1 MAAMTASSAKPPRS
15 PAPLLGPRLK
25 AIRRTRNLSLDD
37 LAALSGVSKS
47 MLSQVERGQ
56 ANPTF
61 ATLWSLTTA
70 LDLELPE
77 LIGLQSSV
85 SHPGI
90 ELMAGGFTPEIRTD
104 DGLCTL
110 RILSPTDS
118 AGQIEWYD
126 LALQPGGALVS
137 SAHARGA
144 REHLTVREGVLQVA
158 SGGDSVEVNQDAT
171 ARYAADVPH
180 AIRNLGRQTARAL
193 LVVAHGR

>member
-1 MAAMTASSAKPPRS
+1 
-15 PAPLLGPRLK
+15 LLGPRLK
-25 AIRRTRNLSLDD
+25 AIRRSRNLSLDD

-61 ATLWSLTTA
+61 GTLWSLTTA
-70 LDLELPE
+70 LDLEFAE
-77 LIGLQSSV
+77 LIGLQSTV

-90 ELMAGGFTPEIRTD
+90 EVTAGGFTPEIRTD

-110 RILSPTDS
+110 RILSPTQS

-126 LALQPGGALVS
+126 LTLQPGGALVS
-137 SAHARGA
+137 SPHAHGA
-144 REHLTVREGVLQVA
+144 REHLTVRDGMLQVA
-158 SGGDSVEVNQDAT
+158 SGGDSVEVSKDAT

-180 AIRNLGRQTARAL
+180 AIRNLGKTPARAL